1 MPALLLDA
9 GEVVADAASAWQVL
23 FVRLARSCI
32 SDDCDAPLEKPVTV
46 DNRRDFFVGRRPS
59 PH

>member
-1 MPALLLDA
+1 MPAPLLNA
-9 GEVVADAASAWQVL
+9 GEVVTGAASAWQVL

-32 SDDCDAPLEKPVTV
+32 SDDCGAPLEEPVTV